1 MKVVVVDGMGGGIG
15 AQVVARLKQ
24 IVKPPHALFAVG
36 TNAAATGA
44 MVKAGAES
52 GATGENAIRY
62 NCASA
67 DVIIGPVGIVIA
79 NSLLGEISPEIA
91 TAIAASPAVKI
102 LIPLIQPHVE
112 FVAVEPRPLSAVLD
126 QVVNRVSALLDET
139 AM

>member
-24 IVKPPHALFAVG
+24 TVKPPHMILAVG

-44 MVKAGAES
+44 MVKAGAET

-67 DVIIGPVGIVIA
+67 DVIVGPVGIVIP
-79 NSLLGEISPEIA
+79 NSLLGEVSPDIA
-91 TAIAASPAVKI
+91 TAIASSRAVKI

-112 FVAVEPRPLSAVLD
+112 FVGVEPKPLSTVLD
-126 QVVNRVSALLDET
+126 QVSDRVAALLVT
-139 AM
+139 